1 MTDKKKAAE
10 QLAVLLAQVALGDR
24 ASFAQL
30 YGSTRRELFAVAYRV
45 LARRETAEDA
55 LQDALVNIWHHAA
68 NYRVA
73 ASQPM
78 TWMTS
83 IVRNKALDILRS
95 EGKHPQRAVGAA
107 VHDAEEQA
115 LQIAAPEPE
124 PPELFAQAIE
134 SLGFRRCMEA
144 LDPAQRQAL
153 SLAYYRGLSHSEIAE
168 SMGAPIGPAQAR
180 EKARRDP
187 RDAPPNLS
195 NERRP

>member
-1 MTDKKKAAE
+1 MTDKHEAAE
-10 QLAVLLAQVALGDR
+10 QLAILLMRVALGDR
-24 ASFAQL
+24 SSFAQL
-30 YGSTRRELFAVAYRV
+30 YADTRRELFAVAYRV
-45 LARRETAEDA
+45 LGTRETAEEA
-55 LQDALVNIWHHAA
+55 LQDAFVNIWHHAA

-83 IVRNKALDILRS
+83 IVRNRALDLLRS
-95 EGKHPQRAVGAA
+95 EGKHRQRAVSTSAY
-107 VHDAEEQA
+107 DADEPA

-134 SLGFRRCMEA
+134 SLGIRRCMEE

-168 SMGAPIGPAQAR
+168 AM
-180 EKARRDP
+180 
-187 RDAPPNLS
+187 DAPMGTVKS
-195 NERRP
+195 WVRRGLDRLKHCLEVAGVA